1 MKTKVNILMVALS
14 LIASTVSYAKTAIN
28 GLCYELNNKTLEA
41 TVVSLNEFNNDSE
54 ENYKETSFVVPAE
67 ITYDNKTYKV
77 TAIEIGAFAV
87 CSNLTSITLPNTIK
101 HIGSS
106 AFSGCK
112 KLAFV
117 TLPNSIKR
125 IEPET
130 FGGCESLKS
139 ITIPEG
145 VTTIAQYSIDVP
157 SSIESITLPSTL
169 KFISPE
175 AFFGVTSIKS
185 VIVKSPTLIALY
197 KNSFPVF
204 GNLYVPK
211 GSKEA
216 YEKAAIWQ
224 NFNIIEGE
232 PTGIENLQATLD
244 SQPSPIFT
252 LSGQRI
258 STPRKGLVIIK
269 GKKVVVK

>member
-1 MKTKVNILMVALS
+1 M
-14 LIASTVSYAKTAIN
+14 
-28 GLCYELNNKTLEA
+28 
-41 TVVSLNEFNNDSE
+41 
-54 ENYKETSFVVPAE
+54 
-67 ITYDNKTYKV
+67 
-77 TAIEIGAFAV
+77 
-87 CSNLTSITLPNTIK
+87 
-101 HIGSS
+101 
-106 AFSGCK
+106 
-112 KLAFV
+112 
-117 TLPNSIKR
+117 PNSIKR
-125 IEPET
+125 IEPGT

-145 VTTIAQYSIDVP
+145 VTTIAQNSIDVY
-157 SSIESITLPSTL
+157 SIESITLPSTL

-185 VIVKSPTLIALY
+185 VIAKSPTPIALY

-258 STPRKGLVIIK
+258 STPRKGLAIIK

>member
-41 TVVSLNEFNNDSE
+41 TVVSLNDFNNDSE

-125 IEPET
+125 IEPGT
-130 FGGCESLKS
+130 FGGCESLK
-139 ITIPEG
+139 
-145 VTTIAQYSIDVP
+145 
-157 SSIESITLPSTL
+157 SITLPSTL

-185 VIVKSPTLIALY
+185 VIVKSPTPIALY